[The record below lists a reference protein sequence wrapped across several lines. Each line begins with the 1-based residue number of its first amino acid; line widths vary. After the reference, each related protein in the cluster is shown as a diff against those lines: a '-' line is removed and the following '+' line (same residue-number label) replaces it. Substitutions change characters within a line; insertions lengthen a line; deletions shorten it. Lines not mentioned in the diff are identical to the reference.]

1 MLKKIEARVD
11 DKIEILLLIL
21 MTVTVY
27 DENGLNYLIIKE
39 VKNIYIV

>member
-1 MLKKIEARVD
+1 MLKKIKAPAD

-27 DENGLNYLIIKE
+27 DENGLNYLIMKE

>member
-1 MLKKIEARVD
+1 MLKKIKAPAD

>member
-1 MLKKIEARVD
+1 MLKKIKARVD

>member
-1 MLKKIEARVD
+1 MLKKIKARAD

>member
-1 MLKKIEARVD
+1 MLKNIKAPAD

>member
-1 MLKKIEARVD
+1 MLKKIKAPAD

-27 DENGLNYLIIKE
+27 NENGLNYLIIKE